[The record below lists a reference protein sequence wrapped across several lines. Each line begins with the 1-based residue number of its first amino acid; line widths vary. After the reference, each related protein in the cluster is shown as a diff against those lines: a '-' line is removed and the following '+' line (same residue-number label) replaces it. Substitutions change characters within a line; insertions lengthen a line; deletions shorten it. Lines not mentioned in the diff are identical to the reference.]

1 MIDPVAGGKAA
12 STVLHVGG
20 MFLAS
25 EKAVVD
31 ELYVRSAHGPN
42 NPWFRRARASG
53 AGRIRASGLE
63 RDVSFAEPAPAVHAG
78 IDAAYHAKYDSYGP
92 RSCEPSWDLRPRP

>member
-1 MIDPVAGGKAA
+1 MIDPGGKAA

-31 ELYVRSAHGPN
+31 EL
-42 NPWFRRARASG
+42 
-53 AGRIRASGLE
+53 
-63 RDVSFAEPAPAVHAG
+63 
-78 IDAAYHAKYDSYGP
+78 
-92 RSCEPSWDLRPRP
+92 